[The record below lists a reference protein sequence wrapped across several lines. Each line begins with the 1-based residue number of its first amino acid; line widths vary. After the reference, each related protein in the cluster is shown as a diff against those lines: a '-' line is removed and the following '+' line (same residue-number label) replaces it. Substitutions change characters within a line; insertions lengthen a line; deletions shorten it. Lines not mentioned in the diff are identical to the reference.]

1 MNRITRLYPQYQR
14 SQDRRQ
20 HNVPVAI
27 DRRSGTDRRSND
39 RVALDTQLTRDIFEV
54 KSKIAKIE
62 ALSPKL
68 FESNVVKQAPS
79 FSSMNNM
86 TQDILVKQTKPDMA
100 AQAREDAKEPDKAS
114 KAFQVGIIA
123 AALTCAFGLS
133 FLSSAGAVIALG
145 TALYI
150 GARVLK
156 NVIVKEVID
165 KDKDE

>member
-20 HNVPVAI
+20 RSIPVAI
-27 DRRSGTDRRSND
+27 ERRSGTDRRSND
-39 RVALDTQLTRDIFEV
+39 RVALDSQLTRDIFEV

-62 ALSPKL
+62 SLTPKF
-68 FESNVVKQAPS
+68 FEANVMSQAPS
-79 FSSMNNM
+79 FSSKM
-86 TQDILVKQTKPDMA
+86 THDILVKQTKPDMTT
-100 AQAREDAKEPDKAS
+100 QAKEDAKQPDKAS
-114 KAFQVGIIA
+114 TAFQVGIIA

-156 NVIVKEVID
+156 TVIAREVSDKE
-165 KDKDE
+165 KDE